1 MERRQ
6 FIKLAGG
13 AAVAWPM
20 VARAQQTAKVWR
32 IGYLGFGPAS
42 SWTSEVDA
50 LRGGLRDL
58 GYIDGKNITIE
69 LDRKSTRLNS
79 SHRP

>member
-6 FIKLAGG
+6 FIRLAGG

-20 VARAQQTAKVWR
+20 VARAQQSAKVWR

-42 SWTSEVDA
+42 SWTSEVEA
-50 LRGGLRDL
+50 LRSGLRDL

-69 LDRKSTRLNS
+69 FRWAERG
-79 SHRP
+79 